1 MTTKDLAASANQHIL
16 YVHNVAQIG
25 GAERVTL
32 DVIKGLP
39 AKYKPYLVAPESGPL
54 LDAAQQ
60 LGAVVQ
66 SLAIDQPDIKK
77 PVKTLQ
83 NHLNWYNYLKKNQIK
98 LIHCGDLF
106 VIRTLIWAA
115 NKLAIPIIAHVHF
128 PIETPALRWIF
139 RRKPKAIHF
148 IYCSQELSDAVKPRI
163 DAVVTQVTHQTIHN
177 GVDTEKYKKFT
188 PKKGVLPEGML
199 HIGIVANL
207 QERKGHLDFIE
218 AASLVVKQHPN
229 VHFHIIGGDVFGETR
244 EPLLRQKV
252 RELNLTEYLTF
263 HGQVNNVSD
272 YLNELDIY
280 VCASHKEAFP
290 ISILEAMAFSLPIVS
305 TDVNGIPEAIT
316 NNVNGL
322 LSAAKIPKSL
332 AENLIAILTRKVDA
346 TELGLKARMRVS
358 VEFSLQCFAAKVSSC
373 YKQILGDR

>member
-1 MTTKDLAASANQHIL
+1 MTVKEIDTSPKRHIL
-16 YVHNVAQIG
+16 YVHNVAKIG

-32 DVIKGLP
+32 DIIKGLP
-39 AKYKPYLVAPESGPL
+39 AEYQPYLIAPEAGPL
-54 LDAAQQ
+54 LDAARQ

-66 SLAIDQPDIKK
+66 PLAIYQPDLKK

-106 VIRTLIWAA
+106 VIRTLILAA
-115 NKLAIPIIAHVHF
+115 NRLAIPIIAHVHF

-163 DAVVTQVTHQTIHN
+163 DEVLTQATHQTIHN

-188 PKKGVLPEGML
+188 PKVGVLPEGML

-207 QERKGHLDFIE
+207 QERKGHLDLIE

-280 VCASHKEAFP
+280 VCASHQEAFP

-322 LSAAKIPKSL
+322 LSAAKVPKSL
-332 AENLIAILTRKVDA
+332 AKNLIDLLTAKVDA

-358 VEFSLQCFAAKVSSC
+358 VEFSLQCFAAKLSSC
-373 YKQILGDR
+373 YKKILGDR

>member
-1 MTTKDLAASANQHIL
+1 MTTKDLAASANRHIL
-16 YVHNVAQIG
+16 YVHNVAKIG

-39 AKYKPYLVAPESGPL
+39 AEYKPYLVAPESGPL

-66 SLAIDQPDIKK
+66 PLAIYQPDIKK

-83 NHLNWYNYLKKNQIK
+83 NHLNWYNYLKENQIK

-115 NKLAIPIIAHVHF
+115 NKLAVPIIAHVHF

-148 IYCSQELSDAVKPRI
+148 IYCSQELADAVKPRVDSI
-163 DAVVTQVTHQTIHN
+163 LVSATHQTIHN
-177 GVDTEKYKKFT
+177 GVDTEKYKKFE
-188 PKKGVLPEGML
+188 PKIGVLPA
-199 HIGIVANL
+199 HKTNIGIVANL

-218 AASLVVKQHPN
+218 AASLVVLQHPN

-244 EPLLRQKV
+244 EPLLRQKIA
-252 RELNLTEYLTF
+252 ELSLTAFFTF
-263 HGQVNNVSD
+263 HGQVNNVRD

-280 VCASHKEAFP
+280 VCASHVEAFP
-290 ISILEAMAFSLPIVS
+290 ISVLEAMAFGLPIVS
-305 TDVNGIPEAIT
+305 TNVNGIPEAIIDGE
-316 NNVNGL
+316 NGVL
-322 LSAAKIPKSL
+322 CEPRAPEAM
-332 AENLIAILTRKVDA
+332 A
-346 TELGLKARMRVS
+346 
-358 VEFSLQCFAAKVSSC
+358 
-373 YKQILGDR
+373 KQISKLLHDRVLRERISNQARVDVVHKLSLEHFSDSVQCCYP

>member
-66 SLAIDQPDIKK
+66 SLAIYQPDIKK

-148 IYCSQELSDAVKPRI
+148 IYCSQELADAVKPRVDSI
-163 DAVVTQVTHQTIHN
+163 LVSATHQTIHN
-177 GVDTEKYKKFT
+177 GVDTEKYKKFE
-188 PKKGVLPEGML
+188 PKIGVLPA
-199 HIGIVANL
+199 HKTNIGIVANL

-218 AASLVVKQHPN
+218 AASLVITQHPN

-244 EPLLRQKV
+244 EPLLRQKIA
-252 RELNLTEYLTF
+252 ELSLTAFFTF
-263 HGQVNNVSD
+263 HGQVSNVRD

-280 VCASHKEAFP
+280 VCASHVEAFP
-290 ISILEAMAFSLPIVS
+290 ISILEAMAFGLPIVS
-305 TDVNGIPEAIT
+305 TNVNGIPEAIIHGE
-316 NNVNGL
+316 NGVLCEPKAPEAMAKQISRL
-322 LSAAKIPKSL
+322 LNDSILTEKISNQARVDVVHKFSL
-332 AENLIAILTRKVDA
+332 EHFSNLIKC
-346 TELGLKARMRVS
+346 S
-358 VEFSLQCFAAKVSSC
+358 
-373 YKQILGDR
+373 YP

>member
-16 YVHNVAQIG
+16 YVHNVAKIG

-66 SLAIDQPDIKK
+66 SLAIYQPDIKK

-83 NHLNWYNYLKKNQIK
+83 NYLNWYNYLKENQIK

-148 IYCSQELSDAVKPRI
+148 IYCSQELADAVKPRVDSI
-163 DAVVTQVTHQTIHN
+163 LVSATHQTIHN
-177 GVDTEKYKKFT
+177 GVDTEKYKKFE
-188 PKKGVLPEGML
+188 PKIGVLPA
-199 HIGIVANL
+199 HKTNIGIVANL

-218 AASLVVKQHPN
+218 AASLVVLKHPN

-244 EPLLRQKV
+244 EPLLRKKIA
-252 RELNLTEYLTF
+252 ELSLTAFFTF
-263 HGQVNNVSD
+263 HGQVNNVRD

-280 VCASHKEAFP
+280 VCASHVEAFP
-290 ISILEAMAFSLPIVS
+290 ISILEAMAFGLPIVS
-305 TDVNGIPEAIT
+305 TNVNGIPEAIIHGE
-316 NNVNGL
+316 NGL
-322 LSAAKIPKSL
+322 LCESRAPDGMA
-332 AENLIAILTRKVDA
+332 
-346 TELGLKARMRVS
+346 
-358 VEFSLQCFAAKVSSC
+358 
-373 YKQILGDR
+373 KQICRLLHDTVLPEKISNQARVDVVHKYSLEYFSDLIVCSYP